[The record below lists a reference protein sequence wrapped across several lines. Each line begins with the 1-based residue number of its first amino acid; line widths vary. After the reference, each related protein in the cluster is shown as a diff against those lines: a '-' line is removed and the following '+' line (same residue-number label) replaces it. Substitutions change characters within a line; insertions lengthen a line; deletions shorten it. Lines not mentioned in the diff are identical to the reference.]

1 MVDCLGSKFAVD
13 KNRLHEVLDKARD
26 FALSTGISLKSVQGE
41 EGSVLAECAPFTLFP
56 SVVPRTCFQ
65 EAVDCMLDFNTL
77 IHKVAHDHNFLEKAL
92 KNVLQ
97 VDDFTQG
104 LWKIYT
110 QVREEGYT
118 QPLSLGLFRND
129 FMLDVKDLDN
139 VQPKQ
144 VEFNTISASFAGLT
158 TSTVLM
164 HRFTLDMIG
173 KHYSAEEVPDNDPAL
188 GLAHGMVK
196 AWELYGRKQAV
207 LLFVVSAAER
217 NIFDQRALEFKAYSI
232 NRGVRVL
239 RRTYLDIYNNA
250 SLTEDKRMIIDG
262 EEVAVVY
269 LRTGYEPDAFP
280 THKEWDARLMLE
292 HSLAIKCPSI
302 QYQLAGTK
310 KIQQELALP
319 GSVEQFIKDPAA
331 VKRIRATFVKQHSLD
346 LGPEGDKGVELGK
359 TDPDMYV
366 LKPQREGGGNNLYG
380 DDIREF
386 LEAHQKS
393 KERNAYILMERIFPK
408 AQKNYLLKPGIP
420 FVLSDVISELGIYG
434 VYIGSATEEKM
445 NTQCGHMLRT
455 KVLGTDEGGICA
467 GFAGL
472 DTPFLVNTDHGA
484 SPAKYRKK

>member
-1 MVDCLGSKFAVD
+1 MVDCLGSRFAVD
-13 KNRLHEVLDKARD
+13 NQRLHEVLDKARD
-26 FALSTGISLKSVQGE
+26 FALATGISMKSLQGE
-41 EGSVLAECAPFTLFP
+41 KGSVLAECAPFTLFP

-65 EAVDCMLDFNTL
+65 QAVDCMQDFNRL
-77 IHKVAHDHNFLEKAL
+77 IHKVAHDHNFLEKSL

-110 QVREEGYT
+110 HVKEEGYT

-129 FMLDVKDLDN
+129 FMLDVKDPDH

-144 VEFNTISASFAGLT
+144 VEFNTIASSFAGLT
-158 TSTVLM
+158 TSTVLL
-164 HRFTLDMIG
+164 HRFVLDMMG
-173 KHYSAEEVPDNDPAL
+173 KQYDTEEVPDNDPAL
-188 GLAHGMVK
+188 GLARGMVK

-207 LLFVVSAAER
+207 LLFIVSEAER
-217 NIFDQRALEFKAYSI
+217 NIFDQRALEFKAYSL
-232 NRGVRVL
+232 NHGVRVL

-250 SLTEDKRMIIDG
+250 SLTDDKRLMVDG
-262 EEVAVVY
+262 DEVAVVY

-280 THKEWDARLMLE
+280 THKEWDARLKME
-292 HSLAIKCPSI
+292 RSLAIKCPSI

-310 KIQQELALP
+310 KIQQELTLP
-319 GSVEQFIKDPAA
+319 GAVEQFITDPAA
-331 VKRIRATFVKQHSLD
+331 VKRIRATFVKLHSLD
-346 LGPEGDKGVELGK
+346 LGPDGDKGVEIGK

-380 DDIREF
+380 KDISKF

-393 KERNAYILMERIFPK
+393 EERNAYILMERIFPK
-408 AQKNYLLKPGIP
+408 SQKNYLLKPGIP

-434 VYIGSATEEKM
+434 VYIGSATEERM

-472 DTPFLVNTDHGA
+472 DTPFLVSTD
-484 SPAKYRKK
+484 